1 MEILANN
8 EKLPFEIT
16 KEETLG
22 ELISSLLILSNQA
35 NKVVLEV
42 IADGKTLPLEEREKF
57 ESQPLAEV
65 KRVEL
70 RIENK
75 LPIAL
80 FALEEAKRLL
90 PEFRGSLSEVAE
102 LLMAGQKHKAM
113 SLFGNSLVMWRKII
127 NFVRTVGVSYHIN
140 FSEIVF
146 DGKKI
151 EEKNLEL
158 LKTLQE
164 IKAAMERED
173 IVSLSDLIEYELIG
187 KVEEQDQIVNE
198 LVKTV
203 KERDKKIQEEIR
215 TKLKTYMSTVT
226 K

>member
-1 MEILANN
+1 MEIWANN

-22 ELISSLLILSNQA
+22 DLISSLLILSNQA

-42 IADGKTLPLEEREKF
+42 IVDEKTLPLEEREKF
-57 ESQPLAEV
+57 EDQSLKSV
-65 KRVEL
+65 KKVEL
-70 RIENK
+70 RVENK

-90 PEFRGSLSEVAE
+90 PDFRTSLSEVSE

-113 SLFGNSLVMWRKII
+113 SLFGNSLVLWRKII
-127 NFVRTVGVSYHIN
+127 NFIRTVGVSYHIN
-140 FSEIVF
+140 FNEVTF

-151 EEKNLEL
+151 EEKNFDL

-173 IVSLSDLIEYELIG
+173 IVSLGDLIEYELIG
-187 KVEEQDQIVNE
+187 KVEEQVQMIDKII
-198 LVKTV
+198 KIV
-203 KERDKKIQEEIR
+203 KERDKKIQEEIQS
-215 TKLKTYMSTVT
+215 KLDLSTVT
-226 K
+226 S